1 MFENLITNEFKSLF
15 NNAIDTIIA
24 QNGLSVPCRLKY
36 SGETN
41 STLCPNCE
49 YDSISKLSANIHKA
63 GGPIDFP
70 DNHICPVCMGMGI
83 VKSDASEI
91 LYMSAI
97 FDSKYFVN
105 WSTNVVNIP
114 GGMVQTICPMVYL
127 PKVRN
132 ANEIVFD
139 TNIENYGNYS
149 YERAGDP
156 MPAGLGDNRYI
167 ITMWKRK

>member
-1 MFENLITNEFKSLF
+1 MFENLITKEFKSIF
-15 NNAIDTIIA
+15 NNAIDSIITE
-24 QNGLSVPCRLKY
+24 NGLSVPCRLKY
-36 SGETN
+36 SGEA
-41 STLCPNCE
+41 SQTLCNNCL
-49 YDSISKLSANIHKA
+49 YDPISKLSANLYKN
-63 GGPIDFP
+63 GGPVVFTN
-70 DNHICPVCMGMGI
+70 NHICPVCMGMGI
-83 VKSDASEI
+83 VKSDSSEI
-91 LYMSAI
+91 LYMAAI

-105 WSTNVVNIP
+105 WSTEAAHIP
-114 GGMVQTICPMVYL
+114 GGMVQTICLLSYL
-127 PKVRN
+127 PKIRN

>member
-1 MFENLITNEFKSLF
+1 MFENLITNEFKALF
-15 NNAIDTIIA
+15 NDAIDTIIA

-36 SGETN
+36 SSETN
-41 STLCPNCE
+41 STLCNNCK
-49 YDSISKLSANIHKA
+49 YDPISKLSSNIYKT
-63 GGPIDFP
+63 GGPVVFP
-70 DNHICPVCMGMGI
+70 NNHICPVCMGMGL
-83 VKSDASEI
+83 VKSDSSEI

-114 GGMVQTICPMVYL
+114 GGMVQTICPITYL
-127 PKVRN
+127 PKIRN
-132 ANEIVFD
+132 ANEVVFD
-139 TNIENYGNYS
+139 TNIENYGNYT
-149 YERAGDP
+149 YERSGDP

>member
-1 MFENLITNEFKSLF
+1 MFENLITNEFKAIF
-15 NNAIDTIIA
+15 NDAIDTIIS

-36 SGETN
+36 SSEAN
-41 STLCPNCE
+41 STLCNNCL
-49 YDSISKLSANIHKA
+49 YDPISKLSSNIYKT
-63 GGPIDFP
+63 GGPVVFP
-70 DNHICPVCMGMGI
+70 NNHICPVCMGMGL
-83 VKSDASEI
+83 VKSDSSEI

-105 WSTNVVNIP
+105 WSTEVAHIP
-114 GGMVQTICPMVYL
+114 GGMVQTICLLSYL
-127 PKVRN
+127 PKIRN
-132 ANEIVFD
+132 ANEIIFD